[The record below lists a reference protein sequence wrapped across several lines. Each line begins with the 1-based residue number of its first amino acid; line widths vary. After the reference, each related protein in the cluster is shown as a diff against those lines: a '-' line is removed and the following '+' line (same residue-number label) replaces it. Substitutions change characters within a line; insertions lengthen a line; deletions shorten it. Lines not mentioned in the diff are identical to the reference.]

1 MRRNTLRFTLVQTK
15 GDDIKKLLLFVV
27 IFWYYENGKKRVI
40 RDYVEFRES
49 IIFLLLYAD
58 VNQFRCVGKKIGHF
72 RIKGINRE
80 KRLQWEY

>member
-40 RDYVEFRES
+40 RDYMEYRES
-49 IIFLLLYAD
+49 AIFPAS
-58 VNQFRCVGKKIGHF
+58 VCR
-72 RIKGINRE
+72 
-80 KRLQWEY
+80 